1 MEGAVPRKRKA
12 EHGGASEAR
21 AREGP
26 DLISR
31 LPDCILGT
39 IVSLLRTEDGARTAV
54 LSRRWHPVWRSA
66 PLNLDDGL
74 QLYYDDDL
82 RVQVVSQI
90 LAAHGGPTRR
100 LAFRSLPLHTNA
112 SIYDAWF
119 RLPQLD
125 ALQELVLHF
134 PLVSG
139 YHELPAS
146 ALRFASSLRV
156 LDISS
161 CNLPAAG
168 WGPPAFP
175 CLTHLSLREVGVS
188 EELLQGMISGSPR
201 IEVMMLD
208 SNFGLRRSGGLEGVR
223 NGSSWM
229 ISWLR
234 MLHVWNGCCCIIR
247 PMAHR

>member
-1 MEGAVPRKRKA
+1 MDGAVPRKRKA
-12 EHGGASEAR
+12 KHGGAGEAS
-21 AREGP
+21 AP

-39 IVSLLRTEDGARTAV
+39 IVSLLGTEDGARTAV

-74 QLYYDDDL
+74 QLYYDDDD

-90 LAAHGGPTRR
+90 LAAHGGSTRR
-100 LAFRSLPLHTNA
+100 LAFRSLPLHSNA
-112 SIYDAWF
+112 SVYDAWF

-134 PLVSG
+134 PLVTG

-156 LDISS
+156 LDIGS

-175 CLTHLSLREVGVS
+175 CLAHLALREVGVS
-188 EELLQGMISGSPR
+188 EEPLQGMISDSPR

-208 SNFGLRRSGGLEGVR
+208 SNFGHRRLRLCLPRLRSLAVSVR
-223 NGSSWM
+223 
-229 ISWLR
+229 
-234 MLHVWNGCCCIIR
+234 
-247 PMAHR
+247 

>member
-1 MEGAVPRKRKA
+1 MDGSVPRKRQA
-12 EHGGASEAR
+12 IHGGGGGGGGVASSP
-21 AREGP
+21 EGL
-26 DLISR
+26 DFISR
-31 LPDCILGT
+31 LPDCILGA
-39 IVSLLRTEDGARTAV
+39 IVSLLGTEDGARTAA
-54 LSRRWHPVWRSA
+54 LSRRWRPVWRSA

-74 QLYYDDDL
+74 RFYYDD
-82 RVQVVSQI
+82 RERIQVVSEI
-90 LAAHGGPTRR
+90 FAAHRGPTRR
-100 LAFRSLPLHTNA
+100 LVFRSLPLNSSNA

-168 WGPPAFP
+168 WGGSLAFP
-175 CLTHLSLREVGVS
+175 CLTRLSLHQVGVS
-188 EELLQGMISGSPR
+188 EELLQGMISSCPR
-201 IEVMMLD
+201 IEALMLD
-208 SNFGLRRSGGLEGVR
+208 SNSGHRRLRLCLPRLRCLAVSVRSIERREGDR
-223 NGSSWM
+223 
-229 ISWLR
+229 
-234 MLHVWNGCCCIIR
+234 
-247 PMAHR
+247 A